1 MRLFGVKLNFSFLVT
16 RVRAYFEEMFGL
28 NLIQVNSA
36 QIMLLQAASEFS
48 EKV

>member
-1 MRLFGVKLNFSFLVT
+1 MRLLCQIKFFFFGNAC
-16 RVRAYFEEMFGL
+16 RAYFEQMCGL